1 MAGGKVHL
9 LVLPNAERFHTELK
23 RQIESKKIKPV
34 EVPINLDNT
43 EWKLFED
50 EVDRMDGRH
59 VNLKVKID
67 DKDMQRALH
76 DLNNSS
82 EVITRKLK
90 IDDSEAQRT
99 LDRLYST
106 ENESDAIKKYLILDH
121 THADNA
127 MKDFV
132 RKWSSQRLSMSVPVP
147 EYESRHP
154 LGDTRTKSRKVSG
167 VRNLVD
173 VDSDLIDIENMLPR
187 MFKSMN
193 AQFSLGVRQLYD
205 PYVNMMANM
214 TKVSVKPFQAFSES
228 WREAKTLEDFFK
240 RVGKQADESGS
251 KIKKFSLIVGR
262 GVKDSFTEPLASM
275 RQFGKSMV
283 SIPRA
288 IGEEWRMMRGHVKNF
303 GLPKINNKHIKEAL
317 AGLKE
322 VLDLFPMMAS
332 ETKAMA
338 GILKDAIANK
348 VSRSFGVVKKA
359 ASEFGFQARVAL
371 LGLKEDAAAAVSKL
385 SVVGRSIGNTL
396 GKGLDK
402 ATRGIRYHI
411 GALASLL
418 PAEISQGLQR
428 GAGRMWHGLTSSAR
442 IAMLDISKTFST
454 AKRYLGPAMLGGL
467 HSASQAVSGFGKNA
481 VATISRSF
489 SKAGRAATE
498 AFRGVGSYFG
508 KMNSTLFGPLLGL
521 AGRLT
526 GRMKT
531 ATSAIGRLFGP
542 LLKSKV
548 VFRVMQMGVRRF
560 GQMATGASRVAIGAF
575 GKLSGILMKSL
586 VPALGSVLVGIM
598 AMGGQAAIGA
608 VMALGGAIQSAL
620 AGALVMLPA
629 AIGAAGAAFAVL
641 KIGTE
646 GLKQGLSA
654 AFSAET
660 VEDFQQAIEGLPP
673 AMQNIAKAVRG
684 FKPMMDEMKKNIQ
697 NNMFQGLD
705 DNFASAIGSLLP
717 VFKGGAEK
725 MASSWN
731 KAFEGALD
739 ALSSPQAIAG
749 TQAIMDGTVEMSKQM
764 EPFLANLI
772 KAFGSLAEQGAKF
785 LGPLGGYLTEQSE
798 AFFSWAEGL
807 KKIDPKTGETY
818 FDGIIESAK
827 KNAGYLSDIFGGAFG
842 TLGNVFKAGAQGG
855 AGMLEGMAG
864 GMQRLKE
871 YTSEGNKGFEQMV
884 GFMKQSTEFAKQ
896 LSDAIAPAFGAI
908 VSVLTTLAS
917 VGSGA
922 MSGVTEV
929 LKSIQ
934 NGVEGF
940 ESIATKFGENIG
952 AIIGGFAPLVES
964 TLITL
969 QPIIDGI
976 GDGLLAALNGP
987 LKALEPVFKSLEA
1000 LGQPIGQLFQVLG
1013 VALGKILTAAVPI
1026 FSSVLALVGPL
1037 IPLLERV
1044 FFWVGEVIAKVL
1056 EIIQPIFTLRDNA
1069 VAGLLAQLGPLVDI
1083 LGNGLMSV
1091 LNALAPLFP
1100 MLGNLF
1106 GELISAVT
1114 PLVPI
1119 IGEALKR
1126 AFDLLVGAINWVL
1139 PILPPLI
1146 NIIVH
1151 LAKVI
1156 VEILV
1161 EAIKFLIK
1169 TWDAVWPAIQTT
1181 MDYLVNSVAVPLIKF
1196 FVEYWKMLANS
1207 ISWAVKEII
1216 VPILNHM
1223 ADTTKKVFDFIA
1235 WAIDSI
1241 FRPATDT
1248 MVRLFVAAVDRV
1260 KAIWDGIRK
1269 VFADPIKFFIET
1281 VINKGV
1287 VGSWNKVMGF
1297 INKEG
1302 EWGMKEAPV
1311 PAGLSFYSG
1320 GVLPGMSVGKDNY
1333 EFIERRTGMRLG
1345 LAGGEGILRQ
1355 EAVSALGGKKGIDA
1369 INESARHGR
1378 LKKPV
1383 TSPSGKILGEGM
1395 MHSMGGVINL
1405 GGLYTGGVVNLNL
1418 GGFKNGGGDL
1428 DERINRVMNA
1438 LKPEHGKPYQYAG
1451 TGNPSWDCSG
1461 LWSGIVQELN
1471 TPGTLKNGRI
1481 FNTESD
1487 FSQFGFVP
1495 GAHGRV
1501 TIGVAN
1507 GGGGPNSHMAG
1518 TIDGVNIESGGANGV
1533 QIGGAAI
1540 GTDHPSFNAQYTLAE
1555 FLGEFISGGQ
1565 GGNGGGGFLARILGF
1580 VSKAKDLFGS
1590 IMGGA
1595 KATFEK
1601 AGQYGRLGIGIGE
1614 SIVGKVKDAAIS
1626 KLKEMAP
1633 SIGSGGGAGSFD
1645 GPGGI
1650 SGQAESWR
1658 AMAMEAMR
1666 RNGFNADDPMQVNAM
1681 ISQIQSESGGIAD
1694 RNQEI
1699 VDINGTGASAGQ
1711 GLLQIIPSTFA
1722 AHRDPT
1728 LPNDRRDPWAN
1739 MNAALRYYKSRY
1751 GTDLTTMWG
1760 HGHGYAKG
1768 GVLEFFDQGGVA
1780 NGIGHLMKN
1789 TLRPERVLSPD
1800 QTAAFNDFVYRFMPE
1815 LINEFKNN
1823 PRDIKRH
1830 VGKLVG
1836 EIQRVHHE
1844 LREGHITRLQARMAD
1859 TFTRRMRGDNLQDRP
1874 VDLNIDAGW
1883 LNRNLANL
1891 NENRMRAGAAAHDAL
1906 VDPFAYLEAEKRAK
1920 KQVDEEK
1927 EAAERARKEAE
1938 REAANQAKEDIKR
1951 AKQDLEDDRKE
1962 LIKKSERDGQD
1973 RSTEIAAID
1982 ARLAEVNAQGG
1993 TDYESEKN
2001 RIDTEKKRLKE
2012 EKTAELKAQKES
2024 LKKERDEAVRKAK
2037 ADSEKDSIK
2046 NSYAD
2051 KIDSIDDSIKNVERG
2066 VDDGF
2071 KGELK
2076 ALDDAKKAEDE
2087 AQRKREREEQKRIEE
2102 AKADGSYY
2110 YGYEVFNDEGKRAK
2124 EYEETPLETGMK
2136 GFLSSVGE
2144 RTGLGETISGLIKR
2158 YDNISAIGRAAQVAT
2173 PAWMAALNGDPSGL
2187 AHNIA
2192 AGQAQVISES
2202 SKGLMDLGPDAL
2214 AGIIEMA
2221 IANSGSSA
2229 PLVENM
2235 YSGMTKAETIQTMEY
2250 FSAKRGRKG
2259 TGTTRVR

>member
-1 MAGGKVHL
+1 MAGGQVHL

-23 RQIESKKIKPV
+23 AKIESKKIKPV
-34 EVPINLDNT
+34 KVPIDLDNT

-76 DLNNSS
+76 DLNNST
-82 EVITRKLK
+82 ETITRKLE
-90 IDDSEAQRT
+90 IDDQEAQRT

-121 THADNA
+121 THADDA
-127 MKDFV
+127 MKDFIK
-132 RKWSSQRLSMSVPVP
+132 KWGSQKLPMP
-147 EYESRHP
+147 EYDTKNQF
-154 LGDTRTKSRKVSG
+154 GDTRTKARKISG

-173 VDSDLIDIENMLPR
+173 VESDLIDIENMLPR

-193 AQFSLGVRQLYD
+193 AQFSLGIRQLYD
-205 PYVNMMANM
+205 PYVNMVANM
-214 TKVSVKPFQAFSES
+214 TKVSAKPFQAFSES

-240 RVGKQADESGS
+240 RVGKQADDSGS
-251 KIKKFSLIVGR
+251 KIKKFSSIIGK
-262 GVKDSFTEPLASM
+262 GVKGSFTEPLASM

-283 SIPRA
+283 SIPRVV
-288 IGEEWRMMRGHVKNF
+288 GEEWRMMRGHVKNF
-303 GLPKINNKHIKEAL
+303 GLPKINNKNIKEAI
-317 AGLKE
+317 AGIKE
-322 VLDLFPMMAS
+322 VLDIFPMMAS
-332 ETKAMA
+332 ETKKMG

-348 VSRSFGVVKKA
+348 VSRSFGVAKKA
-359 ASEFGFQARVAL
+359 ASEFGFQTKVAL
-371 LGLKEDAAAAVSKL
+371 FGLKEDAAEAVSKL
-385 SVVGRSIGNTL
+385 SVVGRSIGRHL
-396 GKGLDK
+396 GKGLE
-402 ATRGIRYHI
+402 
-411 GALASLL
+411 GASGYIQSRFRAWASLL
-418 PAEISQGLQR
+418 PATMSQSLQR
-428 GAGRMWHGLTSSAR
+428 GAGRMWHGLASSAR

-467 HSASQAVSGFGKNA
+467 HAASRGISRFGKNS
-481 VATISRSF
+481 VATLSRSF
-489 SKAGRAATE
+489 SRAGRAVTG

-508 KMNSTLFGPLLGL
+508 RMNKTIFRPLLGFAGRL
-521 AGRLT
+521 AGRMR
-526 GRMKT
+526 G

-542 LLKSKV
+542 LLRSKM

-560 GQMATGASRVAIGAF
+560 GQMAVGASRVAIGAF
-575 GKLSGILMKSL
+575 GKLTGTLMGAL
-586 VPALGSVLVGIM
+586 VPALGAVMVGIM

-608 VMALGGAIQSAL
+608 IMALGGAIQSAL
-620 AGALVMLPA
+620 VGALVMLPA

-641 KIGTE
+641 KIGTK
-646 GLKQGLSA
+646 GLKEGLSA
-654 AFSAET
+654 AFSAESA
-660 VEDFQQAIEGLPP
+660 EDFQKAIEKLPP
-673 AMQNIAKAVRG
+673 AMQNIAKAARG

-717 VFKGGAEK
+717 IFKSGAEK

-731 KAFEGALD
+731 KAFEGALN

-764 EPFLANLI
+764 EPFLANMT

-785 LGPLGGYLTEQSE
+785 LGPLGGYLNQQAE
-798 AFFSWAEGL
+798 AFFNWSEGL
-807 KKIDPKTGETY
+807 KNIDPKTGETY
-818 FDGIIESAK
+818 FDGIIKSAK

-884 GFMKQSTEFAKQ
+884 GFMKQSTEFARQ

-908 VSVLTTLAS
+908 VSVMTTLAS

-922 MSGVTEV
+922 MPGVAEV

-934 NGVEGF
+934 NGVSGF
-940 ESIATKFGENIG
+940 EGIATKFGENIG
-952 AIIGGFAPLVES
+952 AIIGRFAPLVES
-964 TLITL
+964 VLVTL

-976 GDGLLAALNGP
+976 GDGLFAALDGP
-987 LKALEPVFKSLEA
+987 LKALEPVFKSLES

-1013 VALGKILTAAVPI
+1013 VALGKIFTAAVPI

-1083 LGNGLMSV
+1083 IGNGLMSV

-1151 LAKVI
+1151 VAKVI

-1161 EAIKFLIK
+1161 EAIKFLIR

-1181 MDYLVNSVAVPLIKF
+1181 MNFLVNSVVVPLIKF
-1196 FVEYWKMLANS
+1196 LVEYWKILANS
-1207 ISWAVKEII
+1207 ISWVIREII
-1216 VPILNHM
+1216 VPILNEM
-1223 ADTTKKVFDFIA
+1223 SDVTKKVFDFIA
-1235 WAIDSI
+1235 WVIDNI
-1241 FRPATDT
+1241 FRPAVDT
-1248 MVRLFVAAVDRV
+1248 MVNLFVAAVDRV
-1260 KAIWDGIRK
+1260 KAIWDGIKK
-1269 VFADPIKFFIET
+1269 VFSDPIRFFIET

-1287 VGSWNKVMGF
+1287 VGAWNKVMGF
-1297 INKEG
+1297 IKKED
-1302 EWGMKEAPV
+1302 EWGMQEVPV
-1311 PAGLSFYSG
+1311 PSGLSFYSG

-1333 EFIERRTGMRLG
+1333 NFIDPRTGVRLG
-1345 LAGGEGILRQ
+1345 LAGGEGIMRQ
-1355 EAVSALGGKKGIDA
+1355 EFVSAVGGKKGIDKL
-1369 INESARHGR
+1369 NEDARHGR
-1378 LKKPV
+1378 LNRV
-1383 TSPSGKILGEGM
+1383 ER
-1395 MHSMGGVINL
+1395 HSRADAAYAHGGVIDL
-1405 GGLYTGGVVNLNL
+1405 GGLAAGGIVEAMKAIVQKKYPMLTMTSGLDNRPGYHGMGMAADFSNGAGNTPEQLALAQDIASTYPGSIELIYDAPGWSGNIKNGQNVGAFGEYYTMGQAGPHHHHVHWAMAEPPTMDFGGGVFQGMVN
-1418 GGFKNGGGDL
+1418 
-1428 DERINRVMNA
+1428 A
-1438 LKPEHGKPYQYAG
+1438 A
-1451 TGNPSWDCSG
+1451 
-1461 LWSGIVQELN
+1461 
-1471 TPGTLKNGRI
+1471 
-1481 FNTESD
+1481 
-1487 FSQFGFVP
+1487 
-1495 GAHGRV
+1495 
-1501 TIGVAN
+1501 
-1507 GGGGPNSHMAG
+1507 
-1518 TIDGVNIESGGANGV
+1518 
-1533 QIGGAAI
+1533 GAAI
-1540 GTDHPSFNAQYTLAE
+1540 GRGFNWLADKTE
-1555 FLGEFISGGQ
+1555 KVTSAFGGISKDF
-1565 GGNGGGGFLARILGF
+1565 GFF
-1580 VSKAKDLFGS
+1580 DQF
-1590 IMGGA
+1590 
-1595 KATFEK
+1595 
-1601 AGQYGRLGIGIGE
+1601 GQYGKLGLGIAEG
-1614 SIVGKVKDAAIS
+1614 VVDKVKESAMAKI
-1626 KLKEMAP
+1626 KEMAP
-1633 SIGSGGGAGSFD
+1633 RFGGSGAGLGLNGPNADWEPGAG
-1645 GPGGI
+1645 
-1650 SGQAESWR
+1650 AEQWR
-1658 AMAMEAMR
+1658 DMLIEAFKNQGEEPR
-1666 RNGFNADDPMQVNAM
+1666 QDLVDALVR
-1681 ISQIQSESGGIAD
+1681 QIHTESGGDPNIA
-1694 RNQEI
+1694 QQI
-1699 VDINGTGASAGQ
+1699 VDINGTGESAGV
-1711 GLLQIIPSTFA
+1711 GLSQVIPGTWA
-1722 AHRDPT
+1722 GYRDPS
-1728 LPNDRRDPWAN
+1728 LPDNRRDPWAHTN
-1739 MNAALRYYKSRY
+1739 FMVRYFRDKHNWDTSFV
-1751 GTDLTTMWG
+1751 GVG
-1760 HGHGYAKG
+1760 HGWSKG
-1768 GVLEFFDQGGVA
+1768 GVLPRFFDQGGIA

-1836 EIQRVHHE
+1836 EIQRIHHE
-1844 LREGHITRLQARMAD
+1844 LREGHITRLQTKMAD
-1859 TFTRRMRGDNLQDRP
+1859 TFTRRLNGENLQDRP
-1874 VDLNIDAGW
+1874 IDLNLDAGW
-1883 LNRNLANL
+1883 LSRNLGNL

-1906 VDPFAYLEAEKRAK
+1906 VDPFAYLEAENRAK
-1920 KQVDEEK
+1920 EQIEKEK
-1927 EAAERARKEAE
+1927 EAAEQARKDAE
-1938 REAANQAKEDIKR
+1938 KEAAKQAKEDTKR

-1962 LIKKSERDGQD
+1962 LVKKSERDGQD
-1973 RSTEIAAID
+1973 RSAEIAAID
-1982 ARLAEVNAQGG
+1982 AKLEEVNANGA

-2012 EKTAELKAQKES
+2012 EKTAELKAQKEA
-2024 LKKERDEAVRKAK
+2024 LAKERDEAVKKAK
-2037 ADSEKDSIK
+2037 EDSEKNSIK
-2046 NSYAD
+2046 NDYAD
-2051 KIDSIDDSIKNVERG
+2051 KIDEIDDSIKNVERS

-2071 KGELK
+2071 DGELK
-2076 ALDDAKKAEDE
+2076 ALDEAKKAEDE
-2087 AQRKREREEQKRIEE
+2087 AQRKREQEEKKRIEE

-2124 EYEETPLETGMK
+2124 EYEETPAETGMK
-2136 GFLSSVGE
+2136 DFLSSVGE
-2144 RTGLGETISGLIKR
+2144 RTGLGETMSGLIKR
-2158 YDNISAIGRAAQVAT
+2158 YDNVSAIGRAAQVAT

-2192 AGQAQVISES
+2192 AGQAQVISQS
-2202 SKGLMDLGPDAL
+2202 SKSLMDLGPEAL